1 MCINTANPHLMM
13 LAILSAG
20 LQRLDEKSILLMKD
34 PEKIMLTGFKSQEA
48 AGKFGVKDTAEI
60 GVI

>member
-1 MCINTANPHLMM
+1 MM